1 MIVSLQEQLET
12 IRQDALMKHRSASG
26 QSDGGAENAVEALT
40 RAIVNKIAHGPI
52 SEMRREAA
60 EQGGGEAPREAELAS
75 VVRRMFRLRER

>member
-1 MIVSLQEQLET
+1 
-12 IRQDALMKHRSASG
+12 
-26 QSDGGAENAVEALT
+26 VEALT